1 MGLEDA
7 RGLELSGATPRT
19 LERYEAA
26 LAAHL
31 AFRGDAV
38 SLLAPALEEA
48 PAFAKA
54 CAMAKA
60 LAAYLALGGRD
71 PAGAAAA
78 RGMLERAARLPMN
91 ARERA
96 HIGAIAALADGC
108 HERAAASYGAILA
121 AHPRDVLALGVAHA
135 CDYLRGDTASLHGR
149 VARALG
155 AWHAGLPGYSAVL
168 AMYAFGLEETG
179 RYAPAEALARR
190 ALELDPRNV
199 RAHHAVAHVHEM
211 RGEAAQGIRWA
222 EERRAYWDDGSAVA
236 VHNWWHVALFQ
247 LALGQRAG
255 ALAIYD
261 ARIRPA
267 FGRALSVLIDA
278 SALLWRIELSG
289 GSTGGRW
296 GELAERWAPH
306 AQDAYCAFS
315 DLHAMMAFAAAGRR
329 ASADALLAAQRRR
342 ILGGGINE
350 TMTRVVGL
358 PACRALRAFGEGR
371 YREAAALLAALP
383 LRAHRLGGSR
393 AQQGV
398 IALTLDE
405 AARRVKGRAFLGAA

>member
-1 MGLEDA
+1 MVLEDA
-7 RGLELSGATPRT
+7 RGLELSGATPRA

-26 LAAHL
+26 LAAQL
-31 AFRGDAV
+31 AFRGDAA

-48 PAFAKA
+48 PAFA
-54 CAMAKA
+54 MAQA

-71 PAGAAAA
+71 PAGAAEAQ
-78 RGMLERAARLPMN
+78 GVLERAARLPMN
-91 ARERA
+91 ERERA
-96 HIGAIAALADGC
+96 HMRAIAALADGR
-108 HERAAASYGAILA
+108 HERAAAIHGAILA

-135 CDYLRGDTASLHGR
+135 CDYVRGDAASLHGR
-149 VARALG
+149 VARVLG

-179 RYAPAEALARR
+179 RYARAEALARR

-199 RAHHAVAHVHEM
+199 RAHHAVTHVYEM

-222 EERRAYWDDGSAVA
+222 EERRPYWDDGSAVA
-236 VHNWWHVALFQ
+236 VHNWWHAALFQ
-247 LALGQRAG
+247 LALGQRPG

-261 ARIRPA
+261 ERIRPA
-267 FGRALSVLIDA
+267 FGRAQSALIDA
-278 SALLWRIELSG
+278 SALLWRIELAG
-289 GSTGGRW
+289 GGAGGRW
-296 GELAERWAPH
+296 RELAEHWAPH
-306 AQDAYCAFS
+306 AEDAYCAFS

-350 TMTRVVGL
+350 TMTRLVGL

-371 YREAAALLAALP
+371 YREATALLAALP
-383 LRAHRLGGSR
+383 PLAHRLGGSR
-393 AQQGV
+393 AQQSV

-405 AARRVKGRAFLGAA
+405 AARRARARAYVGAA